1 VISWTR
7 SGSSLYG
14 YFGTQDGDS
23 NEASQVSSVSDVLV
37 NSIVTTNRY
46 IATTH
51 PKSSMFASVFFGLLE
66 PKSGEMKYINAGHEA
81 PVIFRQDGSIEVLDL
96 TGGVLGLYPVARYSV
111 GTVKLG
117 PGDLLFAY
125 TDGVNEAKNTEG
137 EQFTDQRIMEITD
150 PRSRSAAEFVE
161 HVLEQVKA
169 FRGEADQSDDITM
182 VAMKF
187 LASR

>member
-1 VISWTR
+1 
-7 SGSSLYG
+7 
-14 YFGTQDGDS
+14 
-23 NEASQVSSVSDVLV
+23 
-37 NSIVTTNRY
+37 
-46 IATTH
+46 
-51 PKSSMFASVFFGLLE
+51 
-66 PKSGEMKYINAGHEA
+66 MKYINAGHEA

-96 TGGVLGLYPVARYSV
+96 TGGVLGLFPVARYSV